1 MDPAEGDVNNIIPQM
16 AAEYLPA
23 VLLAVFFVMII
34 GALSSTADSDLAA
47 MSSIVMADVYGQGV
61 AGGKDKADPRRMLL
75 IGRLTMVAAT
85 ALAVL
90 FAGLRLNIL
99 DLLVFVGALW
109 GALVF
114 PVIASF
120 YWNKVTNRAFT
131 TSVLAALAC
140 FLPVRFDLLPDFM
153 VIGLAVDVLAI
164 LGVGIVLGLMTFGFV
179 GLRPALVVGVIA
191 IVAAAPFALGA
202 LHDYATLSGSLVA
215 YAVSTIVCWAMSAR
229 SSQDFDFAEI
239 NRTVGD
245 FDVETESLTETVRD
259 TPTSGRNA

>member
-1 MDPAEGDVNNIIPQM
+1 
-16 AAEYLPA
+16 
-23 VLLAVFFVMII
+23 
-34 GALSSTADSDLAA
+34 
-47 MSSIVMADVYGQGV
+47 
-61 AGGKDKADPRRMLL
+61 
-75 IGRLTMVAAT
+75 MVAAT

-179 GLRPALVVGVIA
+179 GLRPALVVGAIA